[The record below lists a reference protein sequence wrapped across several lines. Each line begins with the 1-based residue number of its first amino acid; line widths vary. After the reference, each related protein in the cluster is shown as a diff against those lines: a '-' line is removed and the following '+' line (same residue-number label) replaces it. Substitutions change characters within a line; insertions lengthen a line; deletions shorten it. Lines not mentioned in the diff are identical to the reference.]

1 MQAKSQIRRVV
12 DPRAAHD
19 GTSATLPAC
28 MAARW
33 WKPDSNAG
41 RAGCAHATMDIA
53 MGSSGT
59 GVALETA
66 DVALLADDL
75 SRSPFAIA

>member
-1 MQAKSQIRRVV
+1 
-12 DPRAAHD
+12 
-19 GTSATLPAC
+19 
-28 MAARW
+28 
-33 WKPDSNAG
+33 
-41 RAGCAHATMDIA
+41 MDIA